1 MAIQATQS
9 TQSTQAA
16 QAATNQTSATSA
28 SKKNDVSKEDFLKLL
43 ISQLQNQDPLKP
55 LDNQEFAQQLA
66 TFNSL
71 EQLIGVNQ
79 KLGSLADTFNSVGEK
94 LLQTNNFN
102 SIGLLGKKISTN
114 TNQVNLKQNVDS
126 TINYRLDDFADR
138 VTVDIKNAK
147 GELVRRLEDK
157 GLFNAGL
164 KAGVQEIK
172 WDGKDIAGKAATSG
186 MYTFEINAVDKGG
199 KKVGATGLLLGTVTG
214 VNLDGSEPMLD
225 INGVQMPLS
234 KIKTFING

>member
-1 MAIQATQS
+1 MATQA

-28 SKKNDVSKEDFLKLL
+28 SKKNEVSKEDFLKLL

-79 KLGSLADTFNSVGEK
+79 KLGSLADTFNSVGER

-102 SIGLLGKKISTN
+102 SISLLGKQVSTP
-114 TNQVNLKQNVDS
+114 TNQVSLKQKQDS
-126 TINYRLDDFADR
+126 QITFKLDDYAAR
-138 VTVDIKNAK
+138 VTVDIKNSK
-147 GELVRRLEDK
+147 GELIRRLEDK
-157 GLFNAGL
+157 DLRAGT
-164 KAGVQEIK
+164 QTIK
-172 WDGKDIAGKAATSG
+172 WNGQDTSG
-186 MYTFEINAVDKGG
+186 KSSPSGIYTFEVNANGVSG
-199 KKVGATGLLLGTVTG
+199 KKVGATGLLNGTVTG
-214 VNLDGSEPMLD
+214 VNLDGAEPMLD

-234 KIKTFING
+234 KIETFING

>member
-1 MAIQATQS
+1 MATQAVQS
-9 TQSTQAA
+9 TQT
-16 QAATNQTSATSA
+16 TNNQTTAPA
-28 SKKNDVSKEDFLKLL
+28 ANSKKNDVSKEDFLKLL

-79 KLGSLADTFNSVGEK
+79 KLGSLADTFNGVGEK
-94 LLQTNNFN
+94 LLQSNNFN

-114 TNQVNLKQNVDS
+114 TDQVSLKQKQDS
-126 TINYRLDDFADR
+126 QITFKLDDYAAR
-138 VTVDIKNAK
+138 VTVDIKNSK
-147 GELVRRLEDK
+147 GELIRRLEDK
-157 GLFNAGL
+157 DLPAGT
-164 KAGVQEIK
+164 QTIK
-172 WDGKDIAGKAATSG
+172 WNGQDTSGKASPSG
-186 MYTFEINAVDKGG
+186 IYTFEVNATGVSG
-199 KKVGATGLLLGTVTG
+199 KKVGATGLLNGTVTG
-214 VNLDGSEPMLD
+214 VNLDGAEPMLD

>member
-1 MAIQATQS
+1 MATQA

-28 SKKNDVSKEDFLKLL
+28 SKKNEVSKEDFLKLL

-79 KLGSLADTFNSVGEK
+79 KLGSLADTFNSVGER

-102 SIGLLGKKISTN
+102 SISLLGKQVSTP
-114 TNQVNLKQNVDS
+114 TNQVSLKQKQDS
-126 TINYRLDDFADR
+126 QITFKLDDYAAR
-138 VTVDIKNAK
+138 VTVDIKNSK
-147 GELVRRLEDK
+147 GELIRRLEDK
-157 GLFNAGL
+157 DLRAGT
-164 KAGVQEIK
+164 QTIK
-172 WDGKDIAGKAATSG
+172 WNGQDTSG
-186 MYTFEINAVDKGG
+186 KSSPSGIYTFEVNANGVSG
-199 KKVGATGLLLGTVTG
+199 KKVGATGLLNGTVTG
-214 VNLDGSEPMLD
+214 VNLDGAEPMLD